1 MTDADARIEAAR
13 RALEEATAAL
23 AAAEGE
29 AAAAEP
35 AAAEPAA
42 GVPAAAEAAV
52 ADAEAAEAVAPPA
65 EPAAAATVTEVLG
78 PLDAQQLEAVR
89 AGYAFEAPA
98 LEIGAIV
105 NGEAV
110 PGVPVRIPLAMTNRH
125 GLVAGATGTGK
136 TKTLQVLA
144 EQLSAAGVPVFA
156 ADIKGDLSG
165 IATPGEPND
174 KLLARTRGIGQDW
187 APAAAPTEVFSLG
200 GRGIGV
206 PIRATVSSFGPLML
220 SKVLGLNKTQESS
233 LGLVFHFADEQ
244 GLALVDLSDLRTVLQ
259 YLTSA
264 EGKAELE
271 GIGGLSKQTVG
282 VILRELVN
290 FSEQGADIFFGETEI
305 DTREF
310 LRVTNDGRGVV
321 SLLELPGVASNPALF
336 STFLMWLLA
345 DLFNEL
351 PEVGDLDKPKL
362 VFFFDEAHLLFSGA
376 SKAFVEQIT
385 QTVRLIRS
393 KGVGIFFVTQ
403 TPKDV
408 PDDVL
413 AQLGSRIQ
421 HQLRAHTPDDATALR
436 QTVRTYPKSGYDLEE
451 VLTQLA
457 TGEAIVTVMNEKG
470 APSPVAW
477 TRLRAPQASMSPT
490 AEAGLQQLVASS
502 SLYPRYSQVLD
513 PQSAHEVLTAKMN
526 AAAERERAEAA
537 ALEAEKQAA
546 KDAKERERAE
556 KAARSRTQT
565 RTTTT
570 SRSRQDAGSG
580 NVVSDMLG
588 SRTGQTIVR
597 EVVRGVFGTLFKKR
611 R

>member
-23 AAAEGE
+23 AAAEAE
-29 AAAAEP
+29 AKTESRTAAQAGPAGAPDPASPTVQAEP
-35 AAAEPAA
+35 PA
-42 GVPAAAEAAV
+42 P
-52 ADAEAAEAVAPPA
+52 AEAAESA
-65 EPAAAATVTEVLG
+65 G

-89 AGYAFEAPA
+89 AGYAFEGAA

-110 PGVPVRIPLAMTNRH
+110 AGVPVRIPVAMTNRH

-165 IATPGEPND
+165 IATPGEPSD
-174 KLLARTRGIGQDW
+174 KLLERTRGIGQDW
-187 APAAAPTEVFSLG
+187 VPAAAPTEVFSLG

-259 YLTSA
+259 YLTST
-264 EGKAELE
+264 EGKLELE
-271 GIGGLSKQTVG
+271 GIGGLSKQTAG

-310 LRVTNDGRGVV
+310 LRVTNEGRGVV

-376 SKAFVEQIT
+376 SKAFIEQIT

-490 AEAGLQQLVASS
+490 PEDGLRHLVASS

-537 ALEAEKQAA
+537 AIEAEKQAA

-565 RTTTT
+565 RTTT
-570 SRSRQDAGSG
+570 RSRADAGSG